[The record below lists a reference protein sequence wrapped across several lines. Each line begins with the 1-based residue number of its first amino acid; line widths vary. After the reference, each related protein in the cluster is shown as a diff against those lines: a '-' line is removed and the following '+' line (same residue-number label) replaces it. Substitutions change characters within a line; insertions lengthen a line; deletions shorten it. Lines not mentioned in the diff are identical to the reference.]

1 MINYPAVQKEN
12 TEQKEIGDIVFINDL
27 KMGNS
32 LLISFVRSYRSA
44 RLWTPAKDTNRDIST
59 IRKVMKF
66 NIEKDKLM
74 NIQNSDFL
82 IQESTV

>member
-27 KMGNS
+27 KMGSS
-32 LLISFVRSYRSA
+32 LLISFVSSYKSA
-44 RLWTPAKDTNRDIST
+44 RLWMPAKDTNRDIS
-59 IRKVMKF
+59 IVRKVMKF

-82 IQESTV
+82 TQESPV